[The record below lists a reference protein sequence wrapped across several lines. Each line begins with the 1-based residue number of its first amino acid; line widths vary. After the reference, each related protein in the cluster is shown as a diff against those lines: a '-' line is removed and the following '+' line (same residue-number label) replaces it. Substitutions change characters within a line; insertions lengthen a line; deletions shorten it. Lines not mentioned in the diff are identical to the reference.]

1 MNKDKSKSGKPNQ
14 KNKSLTLNL
23 KKNISSNNTVNNNRN
38 KNIYKDILSI
48 KNVNNNNGLNRNII
62 NDKISNKNIK
72 NKKSINKL
80 LTKFEE
86 VNTDKLISL
95 SKPLENKQMENKD
108 ILLKTSKDI
117 NKEIEKENI
126 NGSGIIKNKYKKLIL
141 KVFFTNY
148 YKFY

>member
-23 KKNISSNNTVNNNRN
+23 KKNISSNNT
-38 KNIYKDILSI
+38 
-48 KNVNNNNGLNRNII
+48 GLNRNII

-95 SKPLENKQMENKD
+95 SKPLENKPMENKD